1 MVQNGVCC
9 FTGHRSYEKTVTR
22 DEKLF
27 FEKLVDNLIN
37 YGYTT
42 FKAGG
47 ALGFDTAAAEYI
59 LKKRKTCRN
68 VRLELVLPCA
78 DQTKKWGF
86 ADRRRYEKI
95 KKAADKVDCL
105 HDLYVDG
112 CMQERNRRMVDESSL
127 CIAYCTQNWG
137 GTAGTVRY
145 AKQRGVRVYNIPE
158 LTAAALKK

>member
-1 MVQNGVCC
+1 MIQNGVCC
-9 FTGHRSYEKTVTR
+9 FTGHRNYEKTVTR

-47 ALGFDTAAAEYI
+47 ALGFDSAAAEYI
-59 LKKRKTCRN
+59 LKKRQEGYP

-78 DQTKKWGF
+78 DQTKMWGF
-86 ADRRRYEKI
+86 TDRRRYETI

-105 HDLYVDG
+105 HDAYVDG
-112 CMQERNRRMVDESSL
+112 CMQERNRRMVDESSI
-127 CIAYCTQNWG
+127 CIAYCTQDRG
-137 GTAGTVRY
+137 GTAGTIRY
-145 AKQRGVRVYNIPE
+145 AKQRGVRVYNISE
-158 LTAAALKK
+158 IVAGAYKK